1 MILSNIALVVGVVLS
16 LLARMQSKEEEYWA
30 GLVTTFIPGPV
41 AVLLAVLGFAAIYI
55 AASSRT
61 QGARK
66 S

>member
-1 MILSNIALVVGVVLS
+1 
-16 LLARMQSKEEEYWA
+16 MQSKEEEYWA